1 MNLKERYTRVLDE
14 LVNAAAAANRRA
26 SDINLIAVSKTHP
39 VALVDELAA
48 LGQVDFGENRIA
60 ELVDKQATTTAAGLR
75 WHLIGQ
81 LQTNKVKL
89 LTADVLLHTLDR
101 LSLAE
106 KLQQKF
112 GGQEAPKSA
121 ADRMSSGQQTD
132 GQDAFESAADRM
144 SSGLQTGDTKQ
155 KIEALIQVNCSREPN
170 KSGAAPEDFDA
181 LCEAVAAMPAIQV
194 TGLMTIAE
202 NSDDEKTVRS
212 AFALLRELSEK
223 TRARG
228 IFAGYQGI
236 LSMGMSGDFALA
248 IAEGATHVRIG
259 SAIFGSR

>member
-1 MNLKERYTRVLDE
+1 MNLKERYTRVLNE
-14 LVNAAAAANRRA
+14 LANAAAAANRRA

-39 VALVDELAA
+39 VTLVDELAA

-60 ELVDKQATTTAAGLR
+60 ELVDKQATTSPAGLK

-81 LQTNKVKL
+81 LQTKKVKL

-101 LSLAE
+101 MSLAE
-106 KLQQKF
+106 KLQKQF
-112 GGQEAPKSA
+112 GEAN
-121 ADRMSSGQQTD
+121 
-132 GQDAFESAADRM
+132 
-144 SSGLQTGDTKQ
+144 Q

-170 KSGAAPEDFDA
+170 KSGVAVEEVEA
-181 LCEAVAAMPAIQV
+181 LCEAVAAMPAIQI

-202 NSDDEKTVRS
+202 NSEDEKTVRS

-228 IFAGYQGI
+228 IFAGYKGI

-259 SAIFGSR
+259 SSIFGSR

>member
-121 ADRMSSGQQTD
+121 ADRMSSG
-132 GQDAFESAADRM
+132 
-144 SSGLQTGDTKQ
+144 LQTGDTKQ

-170 KSGAAPEDFDA
+170 KSGVAPEDFDA